1 MNTGFVGIGSMGGM
15 LSRAL
20 LRSGALI
27 PNHVWAAN
35 RSGAKL
41 DVLRAEFT
49 GVHVGTNREVVT
61 ACDLIFLCLKPTD
74 TAAVLAEIYQDLH
87 AGQLLV
93 TLASLITVSSLEER
107 VPCRAAKLIPSITQ
121 ENGSGVALLEF
132 GARATAEDRALL
144 QKLLAGICRPL
155 LMQETL
161 MRIAAD
167 LVSCGPA
174 FVAYLL
180 ESLAESALAD
190 HPDLPL
196 ETARGLVWEM
206 ASATMRLMSEARMT
220 PQELIQRVAVPGGN
234 TALGIEILSRY
245 LPQAWADVH
254 RSIAAKE
261 ARARDVFRL

>member
-1 MNTGFVGIGSMGGM
+1 MKTGFIGIGSMGGM

-20 LRSGALI
+20 LRSRALA
-27 PNHVWAAN
+27 PDHVWAAN
-35 RSGAKL
+35 RSSAKL
-41 DVLRAEFT
+41 DALRAEFP
-49 GVHVGTNREVVT
+49 GVHVGTNRDVAA
-61 ACDLIFLCLKPTD
+61 ACDLIFLCLKPAD
-74 TAAVLAEIYQDLH
+74 TPAALAEMDQDLR

-121 ENGSGVALLEF
+121 ENGGGIALLEF
-132 GARATAEDRALL
+132 GARATAQDRALL

-155 LMQETL
+155 LMPGPL

-174 FVAYLL
+174 FLAYLL
-180 ESLAESALAD
+180 ESLAQSAVAD
-190 HPDLPL
+190 HPDLAL
-196 ETARGLVWEM
+196 ETARGLVWDM
-206 ASATMRLMSEARMT
+206 ASATLRLMSEARMT

-234 TALGIEILSRY
+234 TSLGIEILSRY

-261 ARARDVFRL
+261 ARARTLFRL

>member
-1 MNTGFVGIGSMGGM
+1 M

-20 LRSGALI
+20 LGSRALI
-27 PNHVWAAN
+27 PDHVWTAN
-35 RSGAKL
+35 RSRAKL
-41 DVLRAEFT
+41 DALSAEFP
-49 GVHVGTNREVVT
+49 GVHVGSNRDVAA
-61 ACDLIFLCLKPTD
+61 ACDLIFLCLKPAD
-74 TAAVLAEIYQDLH
+74 IATALAEMDQHLH

-155 LMQETL
+155 IMPEAL
-161 MRIAAD
+161 MRIATD

-174 FVAYLL
+174 FLAYLL

-190 HPDLPL
+190 HPDLAL
-196 ETARGLVWEM
+196 ETVRGLVWEM

-245 LPQAWADVH
+245 MPQAWADLH
-254 RSIAAKE
+254 RSIAAKA
-261 ARARDVFRL
+261 ARGRTLFRF